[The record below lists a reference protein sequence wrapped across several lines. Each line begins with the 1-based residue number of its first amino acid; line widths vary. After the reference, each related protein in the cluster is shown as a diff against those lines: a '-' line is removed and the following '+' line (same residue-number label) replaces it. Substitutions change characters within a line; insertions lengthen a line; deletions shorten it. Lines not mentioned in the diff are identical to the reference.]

1 MTCNDGKCV
10 NRGEKTTFVYTI
22 VGYERFKAT
31 TVNLGGEILKYI
43 KRDPGTSCIR
53 PINTDLGNTQII
65 ILKSPWREIKMDNS
79 Y

>member
-31 TVNLGGEILKYI
+31 TVDLGGEILKYI
-43 KRDPGTSCIR
+43 AKARHRHELYSS
-53 PINTDLGNTQII
+53 NQ
-65 ILKSPWREIKMDNS
+65 